1 MFDPDTFEGHGDRSE
16 YACDAQPLGEGGY
29 ARVFGAVHK
38 PTGQRVALKKLKKSV
53 DQRVTDRMQR
63 EVTVMGILDGEA
75 HVMPV
80 LDFSRHYAWYVMP
93 VAEGD
98 AFALRADRLAAD
110 TDLVG
115 LLHACIQGLKAAHAA
130 HYVHRDLNP
139 HNILLLPDGR
149 WVLSDWGLAR
159 ARPGHTTRLL
169 TSTGRVVG
177 TDGFIAP
184 EVMRGESAGNE
195 PSADI
200 FSLGRVAAWAVEGVV
215 PLAGQQMLPAGPFRS
230 LVRAATRDAPGER
243 PSLGEFAQMVDAL
256 DFGPPE
262 QPIDRAEAL
271 AAAGRAGDAAAFF
284 GLLELALEHPEDDEV
299 VLDQLPSVPEQ
310 VIDTLAARSPADVAT
325 LAEAM
330 SRALREGFG
339 DRQFGAL
346 DGMIGFIGRCARAA
360 GRVGAI
366 GPLEDC
372 TEVLCQTEA
381 AYNQFGPRHE
391 TRAWLERIQGEVA
404 STVARVL
411 RANPA
416 AVDWYLEEGWTP
428 SPGTGRTIKASLRA
442 TPRGSNR

>member
-1 MFDPDTFEGHGDRSE
+1 MLDPDTFEGRGDRSE

-38 PTGQRVALKKLKKSV
+38 PTGHRVALKKLKRSIDK
-53 DQRVTDRMQR
+53 RVTDRMRR

-80 LDFSRHYAWYVMP
+80 LDFSRNYAWYVMP

-98 AFALRADRLAAD
+98 AFALRAGHLAAA

-115 LLHACIQGLKAAHAA
+115 LLYACVQGLKAAHTAN
-130 HYVHRDLNP
+130 YVHRDLNP
-139 HNILLLPDGR
+139 HNILLLDGL
-149 WVLSDWGLAR
+149 WVLSDWGLTR
-159 ARPGHTTRLL
+159 ARPGHTTGLL
-169 TSTGRVVG
+169 TSTGRIVG

-184 EVMRGESAGNE
+184 EVVRGDSAGNE

-200 FSLGRVAAWAVEGVV
+200 YSLGRVAAWAVEGEV
-215 PLAGQQMLPAGPFRS
+215 PLAGQEMLPVGPFRS
-230 LVRAATRDAPGER
+230 LVRAATRAEPDER
-243 PSLGEFAQMVDAL
+243 PSLEEFAQMLDAL

-271 AAAGRAGDAAAFF
+271 TAAGRAGDTSAFI

-299 VLDQLPSVPEQ
+299 VLDHLPSLPER
-310 VIDTLAARSPADVAT
+310 VIDTLAARSPDDVVT

-330 SRALREGFG
+330 GRALREGFG
-339 DRQFGAL
+339 DRRFSAL

-360 GRVGAI
+360 GRAKAM

-372 TEVLCQTEA
+372 AEVLCRTEA
-381 AYNQFGPRHE
+381 AYNQFGPRHD

-411 RANPA
+411 RANPD
-416 AVDWYLEEGWTP
+416 AVDWYVQEDWTP
-428 SPGTGRTIKASLRA
+428 SPGTDRAIKASLQA
-442 TPRGSNR
+442 APSGSSR